1 MKKYIIFGIVL
12 VVAGLLY
19 GVIDVAKAKKE
30 KENLISYNRDI
41 RPVLSDKCFSCHGPD
56 VSKVKAGLRL
66 DLPASA
72 FAELEKNKGHFAIV
86 PGNPDK
92 SELIKRISS
101 NDPGIMMPMPES
113 HLARLTTDEIKLFTK
128 WIEQGA
134 KYEKHW
140 AFVAPVKE
148 AIPEVDNSK
157 WVKNEIDPFILEKME
172 AKGFEPN
179 ETASREALIKRA
191 YADITGLAPS
201 YEELNQWRNNTS
213 DNWYA
218 QLLDKLL
225 QKPAYGEKMALLW
238 MDLARYADS
247 YGFQDDNIRSQWP
260 WRDWVIN
267 AFNTNMHYDQFL
279 TQQIAG
285 DLLPNA
291 SKSTILA
298 TAFFRNHKYTEEGG
312 VIEEEY
318 RVSYNI
324 DKTRTYG
331 KAILGV
337 TIECAQC
344 HDHKYDPFSNK
355 DYYQLYAFFNMSKEK
370 GYEGDVSI
378 STPAKNPKLFI
389 TKEEQSKFLSFIN
402 HVDTNKLEVSVMDDW
417 KMGDT
422 GKTRPTYILSRG
434 SYDAPTTV
442 EVKPTALES
451 IMSFDTLKYERNR
464 LGLAKWTVEK
474 KNPLTARVFVNFIWQ
489 EIFGKGFVKTSS
501 DYGLQGELPSHPAL
515 LDWLAVDFMEHNW
528 DVKYLMKKI
537 LSSNTYQQS
546 SVVSKKQLEQDPDNL
561 YYTRSPR
568 IRFKAEI
575 VRDWVLGTSGILN
588 PMIGGPSVKPYQPK
602 GVWESTT
609 SGRGVLASYKQD
621 HGPAIYRRGLYTFI
635 KLTAPPPSMMIFDA
649 SNRDQCEAKRAS
661 TNTPLQALTML
672 NDPAVLE
679 ASRVLAENISVG
691 NKSLEDKLEQA
702 FETIVI
708 RKPSRFERNKLMDYC
723 AKQVAFFNSNAPLLK
738 NTLTVGEY
746 QHPTKKY
753 NEAEAAVNKSL
764 SFRGPSAYRFLI
776 LCELVR
782 NGADGFNG
790 RFFQILPKVLIY
802 FEIKLIFE
810 KTRVYFNLFFL

>member
-19 GVIDVAKAKKE
+19 GVIDLAKAKKE

-41 RPVLSDKCFSCHGPD
+41 RPILSDKCFSCHGPD
-56 VSKVKAGLRL
+56 VSKIKAGLRL

-86 PGNPDK
+86 PGNPEK

-113 HLARLTTDEIKLFTK
+113 HLARLTTDEIKLFSK

-148 AIPEVDNSK
+148 ALPEVDNSK

-191 YADITGLAPS
+191 YADITGLAPT
-201 YEELNQWRNNTS
+201 YEELNQWRNNSS

-225 QKPAYGEKMALLW
+225 LKPAYGEKMALLW

-285 DLLPNA
+285 DLLPTA
-291 SKSTILA
+291 SKSSILA

-389 TKEEQSKFLSFIN
+389 TKEEQSKLLSFIN
-402 HVDTNKLEVSVMDDW
+402 HIDTNKLEVSVMGDW

-422 GKTRPTYILSRG
+422 GKVRPTYILSRG
-434 SYDAPTTV
+434 SYDAPTTI

-451 IMSFDTLKYERNR
+451 IMPFDTLKYERNR

-474 KNPLTARVFVNFIWQ
+474 TNPLTARVFVNFIWQ

-546 SVVSKKQLEQDPDNL
+546 SVVTKKQLEQDPDNV

-723 AKQVAFFNSNAPLLK
+723 EKQVAFFNGNAPLLK
-738 NTLTVGEY
+738 NTLAVGEY

-753 NEAEAAVNKSL
+753 NEAEAAALMKTI
-764 SFRGPSAYRFLI
+764 LI
-776 LCELVR
+776 L
-782 NGADGFNG
+782 
-790 RFFQILPKVLIY
+790 Y
-802 FEIKLIFE
+802 
-810 KTRVYFNLFFL
+810 NLEETITKS

>member
-1 MKKYIIFGIVL
+1 MKKYIIFGIL
-12 VVAGLLY
+12 LAVAGLLY
-19 GVIDVAKAKKE
+19 GVIDFAKAKKE
-30 KENLISYNRDI
+30 KESLISYNRDI
-41 RPVLSDKCFSCHGPD
+41 RPILSDKCFSCHGPD
-56 VSKVKAGLRL
+56 VSKIKAGLRL

-86 PGNPDK
+86 PGNPEK

-113 HLARLTTDEIKLFTK
+113 HLARLTTEEIKLFTK

-148 AIPEVDNSK
+148 ALPEVDNSK

-172 AKGFEPN
+172 AKGFDPN

-191 YADITGLAPS
+191 YADITGLAPT
-201 YEELNQWRNNTS
+201 YEELNTWRNNSS

-285 DLLPNA
+285 DLLPTA
-291 SKSTILA
+291 SKSSILA

-389 TKEEQSKFLSFIN
+389 TKEEQSKLLSFIN
-402 HVDTNKLEVSVMDDW
+402 HVDTNKLEVSVMGDW

-434 SYDAPTTV
+434 SYDAPTKV

-451 IMSFDTLKYERNR
+451 ILPFDTLKYERNR

-679 ASRVLAENISVG
+679 ASRVLAENISVS

-723 AKQVAFFNSNAPLLK
+723 AKQVAFFNGNAPLLK
-738 NTLTVGEY
+738 NTLAVGEY

-753 NEAEAAVNKSL
+753 NEAEAAALMKTI
-764 SFRGPSAYRFLI
+764 LI
-776 LCELVR
+776 L
-782 NGADGFNG
+782 
-790 RFFQILPKVLIY
+790 Y
-802 FEIKLIFE
+802 
-810 KTRVYFNLFFL
+810 NLEETITKS

>member
-1 MKKYIIFGIVL
+1 MKKYIIFGIL
-12 VVAGLLY
+12 LAVAGLLY
-19 GVIDVAKAKKE
+19 GVIDFAKAKKE
-30 KENLISYNRDI
+30 KESLISYNRDI
-41 RPVLSDKCFSCHGPD
+41 RPILSDKCFSCHGPD
-56 VSKVKAGLRL
+56 VSKIKAGLRL

-86 PGNPDK
+86 PGNPEK

-140 AFVAPVKE
+140 AFVAPIKE
-148 AIPEVDNSK
+148 ALPEVDNSK

-172 AKGFEPN
+172 AKGFDPN

-191 YADITGLAPS
+191 YADITGLAPT
-201 YEELNQWRNNTS
+201 YEELNTWRNNSS

-285 DLLPNA
+285 DLLPTA
-291 SKSTILA
+291 TKSSILA

-389 TKEEQSKFLSFIN
+389 TKEEQSKLLSFIN
-402 HVDTNKLEVSVMDDW
+402 HVDTNKLEVSVMGDW

-451 IMSFDTLKYERNR
+451 ILPFDTLKYERNR

-679 ASRVLAENISVG
+679 ASRVLAENISVS

-723 AKQVAFFNSNAPLLK
+723 AKQVAFFNGNAPLLK
-738 NTLTVGEY
+738 NTLAVGEY

-753 NEAEAAVNKSL
+753 NEAEAAALMKTI
-764 SFRGPSAYRFLI
+764 LI
-776 LCELVR
+776 L
-782 NGADGFNG
+782 
-790 RFFQILPKVLIY
+790 Y
-802 FEIKLIFE
+802 
-810 KTRVYFNLFFL
+810 NLEETITKS

>member
-1 MKKYIIFGIVL
+1 MKKYIIFGIL
-12 VVAGLLY
+12 LAVAGLLY
-19 GVIDVAKAKKE
+19 GVIDFAKAKKE
-30 KENLISYNRDI
+30 KESLISYNRDI
-41 RPVLSDKCFSCHGPD
+41 RPILSDKCFSCHGPD
-56 VSKVKAGLRL
+56 VSKIKAGLRL

-113 HLARLTTDEIKLFTK
+113 HLARLTTDEIKLFSK

-140 AFVAPVKE
+140 AFVAPIKE
-148 AIPEVDNSK
+148 ALPEVDNSK

-172 AKGFEPN
+172 AKGFDPN

-191 YADITGLAPS
+191 YADITGLAPT
-201 YEELNQWRNNTS
+201 YEELNQWRNNSS

-285 DLLPNA
+285 DLLPTA
-291 SKSTILA
+291 SKSSILA

-389 TKEEQSKFLSFIN
+389 TKEEQSKLLSFIN
-402 HVDTNKLEVSVMDDW
+402 HVDTNKLEVSVMGDW

-451 IMSFDTLKYERNR
+451 ILPFDTLKYERNR

-679 ASRVLAENISVG
+679 ASRVLAENISVS

-723 AKQVAFFNSNAPLLK
+723 AKQVAFFNGNAPLLK
-738 NTLTVGEY
+738 NTLAVGEY

-753 NEAEAAVNKSL
+753 NEAEAAALMKTI
-764 SFRGPSAYRFLI
+764 LI
-776 LCELVR
+776 L
-782 NGADGFNG
+782 
-790 RFFQILPKVLIY
+790 Y
-802 FEIKLIFE
+802 
-810 KTRVYFNLFFL
+810 NLEETITKS

>member
-1 MKKYIIFGIVL
+1 MKKYIIFGIL
-12 VVAGLLY
+12 LAVAGLLY
-19 GVIDVAKAKKE
+19 GVIDFAKAKKE
-30 KENLISYNRDI
+30 KESLISYNRDI
-41 RPVLSDKCFSCHGPD
+41 RPILSDKCFSCHGPD
-56 VSKVKAGLRL
+56 VSKIKAGLRL

-86 PGNPDK
+86 PGNPEK

-113 HLARLTTDEIKLFTK
+113 HLARLTTDEIKLFSK

-140 AFVAPVKE
+140 AFVAPIKE
-148 AIPEVDNSK
+148 ALPEVDNSK

-172 AKGFEPN
+172 AKGFDPN

-191 YADITGLAPS
+191 YADITGLAPT
-201 YEELNQWRNNTS
+201 YEELNQWRNNSS

-285 DLLPNA
+285 DLLPTA
-291 SKSTILA
+291 SKSSILA

-389 TKEEQSKFLSFIN
+389 TKEEQSKLLSFIN
-402 HVDTNKLEVSVMDDW
+402 HVDTNKLEVSVMGDW

-434 SYDAPTTV
+434 SYDAPTKV

-451 IMSFDTLKYERNR
+451 ILPFDTLKYERNR

-679 ASRVLAENISVG
+679 ASRVLAENISVS

-723 AKQVAFFNSNAPLLK
+723 AKQVAFFNGNAPLLK
-738 NTLTVGEY
+738 NTLAVGEY

-753 NEAEAAVNKSL
+753 NEAEAAALMKTI
-764 SFRGPSAYRFLI
+764 LI
-776 LCELVR
+776 L
-782 NGADGFNG
+782 
-790 RFFQILPKVLIY
+790 Y
-802 FEIKLIFE
+802 
-810 KTRVYFNLFFL
+810 NLEETITKS

>member
-1 MKKYIIFGIVL
+1 MKKYIIFGIIV

-19 GVIDVAKAKKE
+19 GVIDLAKAKKE

-86 PGNPDK
+86 PGNPEK

-101 NDPGIMMPMPES
+101 NDPAIMMPMPES

-148 AIPEVDNSK
+148 ALPEVDNSK

-191 YADITGLAPS
+191 YADITGLAPT
-201 YEELNQWRNNTS
+201 YEELNQWRNNSS

-225 QKPAYGEKMALLW
+225 LKPAYGEKMALLW

-285 DLLPNA
+285 DLLPTA
-291 SKSTILA
+291 SKSSILA

-389 TKEEQSKFLSFIN
+389 TKEEQSKLLSFIN
-402 HVDTNKLEVSVMDDW
+402 HIDTNKLEVSVMGDW

-422 GKTRPTYILSRG
+422 GKVRPTYILSRG
-434 SYDAPTTV
+434 SYDAPTTI

-451 IMSFDTLKYERNR
+451 IMPFDTLKYERNR

-474 KNPLTARVFVNFIWQ
+474 TNPLTARVFVNFIWQ

-723 AKQVAFFNSNAPLLK
+723 AKQVAFFNGNAPLLK
-738 NTLTVGEY
+738 NTLAVGEY
-746 QHPTKKY
+746 QHPSKKY
-753 NEAEAAVNKSL
+753 NEAEAAALMKTI
-764 SFRGPSAYRFLI
+764 LI
-776 LCELVR
+776 L
-782 NGADGFNG
+782 
-790 RFFQILPKVLIY
+790 Y
-802 FEIKLIFE
+802 
-810 KTRVYFNLFFL
+810 NLEETITKS

>member
-1 MKKYIIFGIVL
+1 MKKYIIFGIL
-12 VVAGLLY
+12 LAVAGLLY
-19 GVIDVAKAKKE
+19 GVIDFAKAKKE
-30 KENLISYNRDI
+30 KESLISYNRDI
-41 RPVLSDKCFSCHGPD
+41 RPILSDKCFSCHGPD
-56 VSKVKAGLRL
+56 VSKIKAGLRL

-86 PGNPDK
+86 PGNPEK

-140 AFVAPVKE
+140 AFVAPIKE
-148 AIPEVDNSK
+148 ALPEVDNSK

-172 AKGFEPN
+172 AKGFDPN

-191 YADITGLAPS
+191 YADITGLAPT
-201 YEELNQWRNNTS
+201 YEELNTWRNNSS

-285 DLLPNA
+285 DLLPTA
-291 SKSTILA
+291 SKSSILA

-324 DKTRTYG
+324 DKTRTCG

-389 TKEEQSKFLSFIN
+389 TKEEQSKLLSFIN
-402 HVDTNKLEVSVMDDW
+402 HVDTNKLEVSVMGDW

-434 SYDAPTTV
+434 SYDAPTKV

-451 IMSFDTLKYERNR
+451 ILPFDTLKYERNR

-679 ASRVLAENISVG
+679 ASRVLAENISVS

-723 AKQVAFFNSNAPLLK
+723 AKQVAFFNGNAPLLK
-738 NTLTVGEY
+738 NTLAVGEY

-753 NEAEAAVNKSL
+753 NEAEAAALMKTI
-764 SFRGPSAYRFLI
+764 LI
-776 LCELVR
+776 L
-782 NGADGFNG
+782 
-790 RFFQILPKVLIY
+790 Y
-802 FEIKLIFE
+802 
-810 KTRVYFNLFFL
+810 NLEETITKS

>member
-1 MKKYIIFGIVL
+1 MKKYIIIGIVL

-19 GVIDVAKAKKE
+19 GVIDLANAKKQ
-30 KENLISYNRDI
+30 KEDLISYNRDI

-86 PGNPDK
+86 PGNPEK
-92 SELIKRISS
+92 SELIKRVSS
-101 NDPGIMMPMPES
+101 NDPAIMMPVPES

-148 AIPEVDNSK
+148 ALPEVDNTN

-191 YADITGLAPS
+191 FADITGLAPS
-201 YEELNQWRNNTS
+201 YEELNAWRNNNS
-213 DNWYA
+213 DNWYT

-285 DLLPNA
+285 DLLPTA
-291 SKSTILA
+291 SKSSILA

-389 TKEEQSKFLSFIN
+389 TKEEQSKLLSFIN
-402 HVDTNKLEVSVMDDW
+402 HVDTNKLEVSVMGDW

-422 GKTRPTYILSRG
+422 GKVRPTYILSRG
-434 SYDAPTTV
+434 SYDAPTTI

-451 IMSFDTLKYERNR
+451 IMPFDTLKYERNR

-474 KNPLTARVFVNFIWQ
+474 TNPLTARVFVNFIWQ

-546 SVVSKKQLEQDPDNL
+546 SVVTKKQLEQDPDNI

-588 PMIGGPSVKPYQPK
+588 PIIGGPSVKPYQPK

-679 ASRVLAENISVG
+679 ASRVLAENISVTD
-691 NKSLEDKLEQA
+691 KSLADKLEQA

-723 AKQVAFFNSNAPLLK
+723 EKQVAFFNGNTPLLK
-738 NTLTVGEY
+738 NTLAVGEY
-746 QHPTKKY
+746 QHPAKKY
-753 NEAEAAVNKSL
+753 NEAEAAALMKTI
-764 SFRGPSAYRFLI
+764 LI
-776 LCELVR
+776 L
-782 NGADGFNG
+782 
-790 RFFQILPKVLIY
+790 Y
-802 FEIKLIFE
+802 
-810 KTRVYFNLFFL
+810 NLEETITKS

>member
-1 MKKYIIFGIVL
+1 MKKYIIFGIIV

-19 GVIDVAKAKKE
+19 GVIDLAKAKKE

-41 RPVLSDKCFSCHGPD
+41 RPILSDKCFSCHGPD
-56 VSKVKAGLRL
+56 VSKIKAGLRL

-86 PGNPDK
+86 PGNPEK

-101 NDPGIMMPMPES
+101 NDPAIMMPMPES

-140 AFVAPVKE
+140 AFLAPVKE
-148 AIPEVDNSK
+148 ALPEVDNSK

-191 YADITGLAPS
+191 YADITGLAPT
-201 YEELNQWRNNTS
+201 YEELNQWRNNSS

-225 QKPAYGEKMALLW
+225 LKPAYGEKMALLW

-285 DLLPNA
+285 DLLPTA
-291 SKSTILA
+291 SKSSILA

-389 TKEEQSKFLSFIN
+389 TKEEQSKLLSFIN
-402 HVDTNKLEVSVMDDW
+402 HIDTNKLEVSVMGDW

-422 GKTRPTYILSRG
+422 GKVRPTYILSRG
-434 SYDAPTTV
+434 SYDAPTTI

-451 IMSFDTLKYERNR
+451 IMPFDTLKYERNR

-474 KNPLTARVFVNFIWQ
+474 TNPLTARVFVNFIWQ

-723 AKQVAFFNSNAPLLK
+723 AKQVAFFNGNAPLLK
-738 NTLTVGEY
+738 NTLAVGEY
-746 QHPTKKY
+746 QHPSKKY
-753 NEAEAAVNKSL
+753 NEAEAAALMKTI
-764 SFRGPSAYRFLI
+764 LI
-776 LCELVR
+776 L
-782 NGADGFNG
+782 
-790 RFFQILPKVLIY
+790 Y
-802 FEIKLIFE
+802 
-810 KTRVYFNLFFL
+810 NLEETITKS

>member
-19 GVIDVAKAKKE
+19 GVIDLAKAKKE

-41 RPVLSDKCFSCHGPD
+41 RPILSDKCFSCHGPD
-56 VSKVKAGLRL
+56 VSKIKAGLRL

-86 PGNPDK
+86 PGNPEK

-101 NDPGIMMPMPES
+101 NDPAIMMPMPES

-148 AIPEVDNSK
+148 ALPEVDNTK

-191 YADITGLAPS
+191 YADITGLAPT
-201 YEELNQWRNNTS
+201 YEELNQWRNNSS

-225 QKPAYGEKMALLW
+225 LKPAYGEKMALLW

-285 DLLPNA
+285 DLLPTA
-291 SKSTILA
+291 SKSSILA

-389 TKEEQSKFLSFIN
+389 TKEEQSKLLSFIN
-402 HVDTNKLEVSVMDDW
+402 HVDTNKLEVSVMGDW

-422 GKTRPTYILSRG
+422 GKVRPTYILSRG
-434 SYDAPTTV
+434 SYDAPTTI

-451 IMSFDTLKYERNR
+451 IMPFDTLKYERNR

-474 KNPLTARVFVNFIWQ
+474 TNPLTARVFVNFIWQ

-723 AKQVAFFNSNAPLLK
+723 AKQVAFFNGNAPLLK
-738 NTLTVGEY
+738 NTLAVGEY
-746 QHPTKKY
+746 QHPSKKY
-753 NEAEAAVNKSL
+753 NEAEAAALMKTI
-764 SFRGPSAYRFLI
+764 LI
-776 LCELVR
+776 L
-782 NGADGFNG
+782 
-790 RFFQILPKVLIY
+790 Y
-802 FEIKLIFE
+802 
-810 KTRVYFNLFFL
+810 NLEETITKS

>member
-19 GVIDVAKAKKE
+19 GVIDLAKAKKE

-41 RPVLSDKCFSCHGPD
+41 RPILSDKCFSCHGPD
-56 VSKVKAGLRL
+56 VSKIKAGLRL

-86 PGNPDK
+86 PGNPEK

-101 NDPGIMMPMPES
+101 NDPAIMMPMPES

-140 AFVAPVKE
+140 AFLAPVKE
-148 AIPEVDNSK
+148 ALPEVDNSK

-191 YADITGLAPS
+191 YADITGLAPT
-201 YEELNQWRNNTS
+201 YEELNQWRNNSS

-225 QKPAYGEKMALLW
+225 LKPAYGEKMALLW

-285 DLLPNA
+285 DLLPTA
-291 SKSTILA
+291 SKSSILA

-389 TKEEQSKFLSFIN
+389 TKEEQSKLLSFIN
-402 HVDTNKLEVSVMDDW
+402 HVDTNKLEVSVMGDW

-422 GKTRPTYILSRG
+422 GKVRPTYILSRG
-434 SYDAPTTV
+434 SYDAPTTI

-451 IMSFDTLKYERNR
+451 IMPFDTLKYERNR

-474 KNPLTARVFVNFIWQ
+474 TNPLTARVFVNFIWQ

-723 AKQVAFFNSNAPLLK
+723 AKQVAFFNGNAPLLK
-738 NTLTVGEY
+738 NTLAVGEY
-746 QHPTKKY
+746 QHPSKKY
-753 NEAEAAVNKSL
+753 NEAEAAALMKTI
-764 SFRGPSAYRFLI
+764 LI
-776 LCELVR
+776 L
-782 NGADGFNG
+782 
-790 RFFQILPKVLIY
+790 Y
-802 FEIKLIFE
+802 
-810 KTRVYFNLFFL
+810 NLEETITKS

>member
-12 VVAGLLY
+12 VVAGLIY
-19 GVIDVAKAKKE
+19 GVIDLANAKKQ

-86 PGNPDK
+86 PGNPEK
-92 SELIKRISS
+92 SELIKRVSS
-101 NDPGIMMPMPES
+101 NDPAIMMPVPES

-148 AIPEVDNSK
+148 AIPEVDNTK

-201 YEELNQWRNNTS
+201 YEELNAWRNNTS
-213 DNWYA
+213 DNWYT

-285 DLLPNA
+285 DLMPNA
-291 SKSTILA
+291 SKSNILA

-389 TKEEQSKFLSFIN
+389 TKEEQSKLLSFIN
-402 HVDTNKLEVSVMDDW
+402 HVDTNKLEVSVMGDW

-422 GKTRPTYILSRG
+422 GKVRPTYILSRG
-434 SYDAPTTV
+434 SYDAPTTI

-451 IMSFDTLKYERNR
+451 IMPFDTLKYERNR

-474 KNPLTARVFVNFIWQ
+474 TNPLTARVFVNFIWQ

-528 DVKYLMKKI
+528 DVKYLVKKI

-546 SVVSKKQLEQDPDNL
+546 SVVTKKQLEQDPDNL

-679 ASRVLAENISVG
+679 ASRVLAENISVT

-708 RKPSRFERNKLMDYC
+708 RKPSRFERNKLIDYC
-723 AKQVAFFNSNAPLLK
+723 EKQVAFFNGNAPLLK
-738 NTLTVGEY
+738 NTLAVGEY

-753 NEAEAAVNKSL
+753 NEAEAAALMKTI
-764 SFRGPSAYRFLI
+764 LI
-776 LCELVR
+776 L
-782 NGADGFNG
+782 
-790 RFFQILPKVLIY
+790 Y
-802 FEIKLIFE
+802 
-810 KTRVYFNLFFL
+810 NLEETITKS

>member
-19 GVIDVAKAKKE
+19 GVIDFTNAKKQ
-30 KENLISYNRDI
+30 KETLVSYNRDI

-56 VSKVKAGLRL
+56 VSKIKAGLRL

-86 PGNPDK
+86 PGNPEK

-113 HLARLTTDEIKLFTK
+113 HLARLTTDEIKLFSK

-148 AIPEVDNSK
+148 ALPEVDNSK

-172 AKGFEPN
+172 AKGFDPN

-191 YADITGLAPS
+191 YADITGLAPT
-201 YEELNQWRNNTS
+201 YEELNTWRNNTS

-225 QKPAYGEKMALLW
+225 KKPAYGEKMALLW

-285 DLLPNA
+285 DLLPTA
-291 SKSTILA
+291 SKSSILA

-370 GYEGDVSI
+370 GFEGDVSM

-389 TKEEQSKFLSFIN
+389 TKEEQSKLLSFIN
-402 HVDTNKLEVSVMDDW
+402 NVDTNKLEVSVMGDW

-422 GKTRPTYILSRG
+422 GKVRPTYILSRG
-434 SYDAPTTV
+434 SYDAPTTI

-451 IMSFDTLKYERNR
+451 ILPFDTLKYERNR

-474 KNPLTARVFVNFIWQ
+474 TNPLTARVFVNFIWQ

-588 PMIGGPSVKPYQPK
+588 PTIGGPSVKPYQPK

-691 NKSLEDKLEQA
+691 NKTLEDKLEQA

-723 AKQVAFFNSNAPLLK
+723 EKQVAFFNGNAPLLK
-738 NTLTVGEY
+738 NTLAVGEY

-753 NEAEAAVNKSL
+753 NEAEAAALMKTI
-764 SFRGPSAYRFLI
+764 LI
-776 LCELVR
+776 L
-782 NGADGFNG
+782 
-790 RFFQILPKVLIY
+790 Y
-802 FEIKLIFE
+802 
-810 KTRVYFNLFFL
+810 NLEETITKS

>member
-19 GVIDVAKAKKE
+19 GLVDMANAKKQ

-86 PGNPDK
+86 PGSPDK
-92 SELIKRISS
+92 SELIKRVSS
-101 NDPGIMMPMPES
+101 NDPAVMMPVPES
-113 HLARLTTDEIKLFTK
+113 HLARLTTDEIKLFSK

-148 AIPEVDNSK
+148 ALPEVDHNK

-172 AKGFEPN
+172 AKGFSPN
-179 ETASREALIKRA
+179 ETASRETLIKRA

-201 YEELNQWRNNTS
+201 FEELNEWRNNTS
-213 DNWYA
+213 ENWYA

-291 SKSTILA
+291 SKSNILA

-370 GYEGDVSI
+370 GYEGDVSV

-389 TKEEQSKFLSFIN
+389 TKEEQTKILSFIN
-402 HVDTNKLEVSVMDDW
+402 HVDTNKLEVSVMGDW
-417 KMGDT
+417 KIGDT
-422 GKTRPTYILSRG
+422 VKARPTYILSRG

-451 IMSFDTLKYERNR
+451 IMPFDTLKYERNR

-489 EIFGKGFVKTSS
+489 EIFGKGIVKTSS
-501 DYGLQGELPSHPAL
+501 DYGLQGQLPSHPAL

-528 DVKYLMKKI
+528 DIKYLVKKI

-546 SVVSKKQLEQDPDNL
+546 SVVSKKQLEQDPENL

-588 PMIGGPSVKPYQPK
+588 PTIGGPSVKPYQPK

-679 ASRVLAENISVG
+679 ASRVLAENISIG
-691 NKSLEDKLEQA
+691 NKTLEDKLEQA

-708 RKPSRFERNKLMDYC
+708 RKPSRFERNKLIDYC
-723 AKQVAFFNSNAPLLK
+723 TKQVAFFNGNALLLK
-738 NTLTVGEY
+738 NTLAVGEY
-746 QHPTKKY
+746 KHPTKKY
-753 NEAEAAVNKSL
+753 NEAEAAALMKTI
-764 SFRGPSAYRFLI
+764 LI
-776 LCELVR
+776 L
-782 NGADGFNG
+782 
-790 RFFQILPKVLIY
+790 Y
-802 FEIKLIFE
+802 
-810 KTRVYFNLFFL
+810 NLEETITKS

>member
-1 MKKYIIFGIVL
+1 MKKYIIFGILL

-19 GVIDVAKAKKE
+19 GVIDLAKAKKE

-41 RPVLSDKCFSCHGPD
+41 RPILSDKCFSCHGPD
-56 VSKVKAGLRL
+56 VSKIKAGLRL

-86 PGNPDK
+86 PGNPEK

-140 AFVAPVKE
+140 AFVAPIKE
-148 AIPEVDNSK
+148 ALPEVDNSK

-172 AKGFEPN
+172 AKGFDPN

-191 YADITGLAPS
+191 YADITGLAPT
-201 YEELNQWRNNTS
+201 YEELNQWRNNSS

-285 DLLPNA
+285 DLLPTA
-291 SKSTILA
+291 SKSSILA

-389 TKEEQSKFLSFIN
+389 TKEEQSKLLSFIN
-402 HVDTNKLEVSVMDDW
+402 HVDTNKLEVSVMGDW

-451 IMSFDTLKYERNR
+451 ILPFDTLKYERNR

-679 ASRVLAENISVG
+679 ASRVLAENISVS

-723 AKQVAFFNSNAPLLK
+723 AKQVAFFNGNAPLLK
-738 NTLTVGEY
+738 NTLAVGEY

-753 NEAEAAVNKSL
+753 NEAEAAALMKTI
-764 SFRGPSAYRFLI
+764 LI
-776 LCELVR
+776 L
-782 NGADGFNG
+782 
-790 RFFQILPKVLIY
+790 Y
-802 FEIKLIFE
+802 
-810 KTRVYFNLFFL
+810 NLEETITKS

>member
-1 MKKYIIFGIVL
+1 MKKYIIIGIVL

-19 GVIDVAKAKKE
+19 GVINLANAKKQ

-86 PGNPDK
+86 PGNPEK
-92 SELIKRISS
+92 SELIKRVSS
-101 NDPGIMMPMPES
+101 NDPAIMMPVPES
-113 HLARLTTDEIKLFTK
+113 HLARLTTDEIKLFSK

-148 AIPEVDNSK
+148 ALPEIDNTN

-201 YEELNQWRNNTS
+201 YEELNAWRNNTS

-225 QKPAYGEKMALLW
+225 KKPAYGEKMALLW

-285 DLLPNA
+285 DLLPTA
-291 SKSTILA
+291 SKSSILA

-389 TKEEQSKFLSFIN
+389 TKEEQSKLLSFIN
-402 HVDTNKLEVSVMDDW
+402 HVDTNKLEVSVMGDW

-422 GKTRPTYILSRG
+422 GKVRPTYILSRG
-434 SYDAPTTV
+434 SYDAPTTI

-451 IMSFDTLKYERNR
+451 IMPFDTLKYERNR

-474 KNPLTARVFVNFIWQ
+474 TNPLTARVFVNFIWQ

-528 DVKYLMKKI
+528 DVKYLVKKI

-546 SVVSKKQLEQDPDNL
+546 SVVTKKQLEQDPDNL

-588 PMIGGPSVKPYQPK
+588 PVIGGPSVKPYQPK

-679 ASRVLAENISVG
+679 ASRVLAENISVT
-691 NKSLEDKLEQA
+691 NKSLEDKIEQA

-723 AKQVAFFNSNAPLLK
+723 EKQVAFFNGNTPLLK
-738 NTLTVGEY
+738 NTLAVGEY

-753 NEAEAAVNKSL
+753 NEAEAAALMKTI
-764 SFRGPSAYRFLI
+764 LI
-776 LCELVR
+776 L
-782 NGADGFNG
+782 
-790 RFFQILPKVLIY
+790 Y
-802 FEIKLIFE
+802 
-810 KTRVYFNLFFL
+810 NLEETITKS